1 MQDIRIKNISKAY
14 GDKQVLNHISKEFP
28 SGETTVIMGASGC
41 GKTTLLRILLGLEK
55 ADSGEVTGMPERVAV
70 LFQED
75 RLCEDVS
82 AYENIALVLE
92 RKKTHAQR
100 DAQKCRIEQE
110 AAQVGITA
118 DDLKQNVMELS
129 GGMRRRIALL
139 RALLYDVECVILD
152 EPFNFLNEETA
163 DRLRSWLKRYCKEGN
178 TVLITSDNYPDVADI
193 CTKLSVLKNRKLLRT
208 DINPAVFHQQKF
220 LTVKGENKIEASQN
234 QWKDCLLRL
243 IYEEDGET
251 GYLFEG
257 TADKLVLLLNCLLYT
272 SPSPRD
278 A

>member
-1 MQDIRIKNISKAY
+1 MQDIRIKNVSKTY
-14 GDKQVLNHISKEFP
+14 GEKQVLSQLSKEFP
-28 SGETTVIMGASGC
+28 AGETTVIMGVSGC

-55 ADSGEVTGMPERVAV
+55 VDSGKVTGMPERVAV

-118 DDLKQNVMELS
+118 DDLKQNVMKLS

-139 RALLYDVECVILD
+139 RALLYDADCVILD
-152 EPFNFLNEETA
+152 EPFKGLDATTKQIVMQYVKEKVAGRTTFLVTHEQAEA
-163 DRLRSWLKRYCKEGN
+163 DFFGGN
-178 TVLITSDNYPDVADI
+178 IW
-193 CTKLSVLKNRKLLRT
+193 KL
-208 DINPAVFHQQKF
+208 PQ
-220 LTVKGENKIEASQN
+220 ENKNEN
-234 QWKDCLLRL
+234 D
-243 IYEEDGET
+243 E
-251 GYLFEG
+251 
-257 TADKLVLLLNCLLYT
+257 
-272 SPSPRD
+272 
-278 A
+278 

>member
-1 MQDIRIKNISKAY
+1 MQDIRIKNVSKTY
-14 GDKQVLNHISKEFP
+14 GEKQVLSQLSKEFP
-28 SGETTVIMGASGC
+28 AGETTVIMGVSGC

-55 ADSGEVTGMPERVAV
+55 VDSGKVTGMPERVAV

-139 RALLYDVECVILD
+139 RALLYDADCVILD
-152 EPFNFLNEETA
+152 EPFKGLDAATKEIVMQYVKEKVAGRTTFLVTHEQAEA
-163 DRLRSWLKRYCKEGN
+163 DFFGGN
-178 TVLITSDNYPDVADI
+178 IW
-193 CTKLSVLKNRKLLRT
+193 KL
-208 DINPAVFHQQKF
+208 PQ
-220 LTVKGENKIEASQN
+220 ENKNEN
-234 QWKDCLLRL
+234 D
-243 IYEEDGET
+243 E
-251 GYLFEG
+251 
-257 TADKLVLLLNCLLYT
+257 
-272 SPSPRD
+272 
-278 A
+278 